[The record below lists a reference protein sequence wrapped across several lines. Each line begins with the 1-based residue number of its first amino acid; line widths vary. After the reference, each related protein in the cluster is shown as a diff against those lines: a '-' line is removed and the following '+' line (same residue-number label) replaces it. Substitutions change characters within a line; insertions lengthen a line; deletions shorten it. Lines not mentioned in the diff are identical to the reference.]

1 MFLAFAI
8 SMLRAAS
15 SFFRCLASRRRG
27 EIDARPARLGQ
38 ANGNRLF
45 GGLRS
50 VLAFANVVHFFA
62 NELPRLRRRRF
73 PLAFILLRSFHGF
86 LFRLDFLLI
95 ADRLEPRTAAQRGEL
110 ESLKPQRGSFGDILR
125 HTTRKPRRSAG
136 NGRMPV
142 ARIRRCKR
150 RKSQRKGRKGCLKS
164 ASRGS

>member
-15 SFFRCLASRRRG
+15 SFLRCLASRRRR

-38 ANGNRLF
+38 ANGNRLL

-62 NELPRLRRRRF
+62 DELPRLRRRRLS
-73 PLAFILLRSFHGF
+73 LAFILLGSFHGF
-86 LFRLDFLLI
+86 LFGHGYLLI
-95 ADRLEPRTAAQRGEL
+95 ADQLKPHKNRGPPLNRGEL
-110 ESLKPQRGSFGDILR
+110 ESLKPQRESFGDILR

-136 NGRMPV
+136 NGRMRV

-150 RKSQRKGRKGCLKS
+150 RKSQRKGRK
-164 ASRGS
+164 